1 MVIPKVLQMSEQE
14 KTSLIP
20 CPDCGNSCSTAALS
34 CPRCGRP
41 LQQAPPSGVHALGD
55 TIYTHIS
62 TQSSVKVG
70 VCLTLLGLLKVVEG
84 LKGVSTIGDEFL
96 AVDAI
101 IFLISGLLSY
111 FALKQERQRRK
122 YVLGRAADGL
132 FITALC
138 LLVIICCSI
147 VYELS

>member
-1 MVIPKVLQMSEQE
+1 
-14 KTSLIP
+14 
-20 CPDCGNSCSTAALS
+20 
-34 CPRCGRP
+34 
-41 LQQAPPSGVHALGD
+41 
-55 TIYTHIS
+55 
-62 TQSSVKVG
+62 
-70 VCLTLLGLLKVVEG
+70 LTLLGLLKVVEG
-84 LKGVSTIGDEFL
+84 LKGVSTIGDELL

-122 YVLGRAADGL
+122 YVMGRAADGL